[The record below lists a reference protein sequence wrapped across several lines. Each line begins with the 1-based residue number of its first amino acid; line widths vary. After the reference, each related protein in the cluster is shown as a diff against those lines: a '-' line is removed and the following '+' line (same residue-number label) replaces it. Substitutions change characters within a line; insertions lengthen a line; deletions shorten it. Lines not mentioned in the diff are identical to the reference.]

1 MTAKP
6 HVIVATANDI
16 ELNRWI
22 VAGRAAGIDAH
33 IMSDS
38 RETFASAQ
46 KELEALHSRVHK
58 LNSELG
64 FLTEKINMMC
74 LRLVNTLG
82 EQEAKTP

>member
-16 ELNRWI
+16 ELNRWV
-22 VAGRAAGIDAH
+22 VAGRAVGIS
-33 IMSDS
+33 IQVLSDPH
-38 RETFASAQ
+38 ETFASAQ
-46 KELEALHSRVHK
+46 RELESIHSRVHR
-58 LNSELG
+58 LNADLG
-64 FLTEKINMMC
+64 FLTEKVSMMC